1 MSEAVESFQVED
13 LSILSALKKV
23 VEVCRNHDS
32 MSVGATE
39 VARLLYRISPETETQ
54 KFELIVVSKDLIK
67 EYQDIIM
74 FKAKELSIP
83 VLFVDSRK
91 ELAGIMPF
99 KAKNIGAVGIKD
111 FVHEGREKAFILN
124 AYSN

>member
-1 MSEAVESFQVED
+1 MSDAAESFQVED
-13 LSILSALKKV
+13 LTILSALKKV
-23 VEVCRNHDS
+23 MEICRNHDS
-32 MSVGATE
+32 VSIGATE
-39 VARLLYRISPETETQ
+39 VARQLYRITPETETQ
-54 KFELIVVSKDLIK
+54 KPKLIVVSKDLIK

-74 FKAKELSIP
+74 FKARELNIP

-91 ELAGIMPF
+91 ELASIMPF

-111 FVHEGREKAFILN
+111 FIHEGREKAFILN